1 MAAAG
6 RNAMP
11 PLLGFARDDL
21 AAEIRAAVA
30 DGADV
35 NSANNYKQTALH
47 ISALHGNLEAM
58 AALLECGA
66 DANAANERGMRP
78 LARFPPP
85 RLRSP
90 PLLV

>member
-35 NSANNYKQTALH
+35 NSANNFKQTALH

-85 RLRSP
+85 RLL
-90 PLLV
+90 LLV